1 MKRVLSLLTFC
12 GLMTATS
19 IGQVNPSVNP
29 DTPIWGV
36 TSNTGIAIA
45 PFYQWQAVVFDDPGG
60 AYIIQWLD
68 AASGA
73 LLDIDK
79 QPGENPD
86 VAYYGN
92 ADALVVAYEL
102 GGDIWVDDYYLAT
115 VSPTDYNLGSQTPVF
130 CGENPNVDMNSSG
143 NGVLTWECG
152 GDVFMCCFTIGSFTP
167 GPVVHVNSGTMPDVA
182 LMDDDDHVVST
193 YIQGGQL
200 FMETYLYAD
209 LCAGG
214 LSPSS
219 GSVVIPPSIAGFEWP
234 RVQTNRHSAF
244 GPPQLYTVVAQDGVP
259 GAYDVSAYFYNA
271 PGGLINV
278 QNVNAGANFCGPDN
292 PRPVVAYDRDEVHV
306 AWAQDYTCA
315 GFPPIDPFELDVLM
329 VQCDHNGNFSGGSST
344 PGPGMLQEVNQ
355 FDLDFTNSATSLN
368 TEYDAFY
375 GINFGNSFE
384 GVVFNDPG
392 DLFWKRRDMFNPWAP
407 YKNSG
412 DELEDPI
419 TIVKAP
425 DFGQI
430 KVTVEGMESESEV
443 ATFTLIDNSGREIEL
458 SPATQSGNVF
468 TLDASSLSNGIYLL
482 NCTVGD
488 RTKTERIAH
497 FK

>member
-1 MKRVLSLLTFC
+1 VGNEFIFLPKTNKMKRVLSLLTFC

-115 VSPTDYNLGSQTPVF
+115 VSPTDYNLGSQTPIF

-152 GDVFMCCFTIGSFTP
+152 GDVFMCCFTIGPFTP

-214 LSPSS
+214 LSTSS
-219 GSVVIPPSIAGFEWP
+219 GSVVIPPSIAGFEWQ

-244 GPPQLYTVVAQDGVP
+244 GAPQLYSAVAQDGQRR
-259 GAYDVSAYFYNA
+259 AYVLCSYCYNCT
-271 PGGLINV
+271 GGLFNV
-278 QNVNAGANFCGPDN
+278 KDVNAAAD
-292 PRPVVAYDRDEVHV
+292 
-306 AWAQDYTCA
+306 
-315 GFPPIDPFELDVLM
+315 
-329 VQCDHNGNFSGGSST
+329 
-344 PGPGMLQEVNQ
+344 
-355 FDLDFTNSATSLN
+355 
-368 TEYDAFY
+368 
-375 GINFGNSFE
+375 
-384 GVVFNDPG
+384 
-392 DLFWKRRDMFNPWAP
+392 
-407 YKNSG
+407 
-412 DELEDPI
+412 
-419 TIVKAP
+419 
-425 DFGQI
+425 
-430 KVTVEGMESESEV
+430 
-443 ATFTLIDNSGREIEL
+443 
-458 SPATQSGNVF
+458 
-468 TLDASSLSNGIYLL
+468 
-482 NCTVGD
+482 
-488 RTKTERIAH
+488 
-497 FK
+497 